1 MSDTSSSS
9 SSPESVATR
18 PFGLTLITAYDGIM
32 IGVVPAVLAYV
43 NYFGSPADTRPTI
56 LAMFGVFLLSA
67 GVIFAAASAW
77 RGENTGRFVLLGI
90 ATIYYV
96 GLMAGADV
104 TVDLSSYLVAADS
117 VWETWLRVARS
128 VFWIGLHGWYFLFGK
143 AADFFA
149 APYHR

>member
-1 MSDTSSSS
+1 MFGTSSSS
-9 SSPESVATR
+9 SSPDSVATR

-32 IGVVPAVLAYV
+32 IGIVPSVLAYV
-43 NYFGSPADTRPTI
+43 NYFGSPAETRPTI
-56 LAMFGVFLLSA
+56 LAMFGIFLLSA

-77 RGENTGRFVLLGI
+77 RGENIGRFALLGLV
-90 ATIYYV
+90 TIYYV

-117 VWETWLRVARS
+117 VWETRLRIARS
-128 VFWIGLHGWYFLFGK
+128 LFWIGLHGWYFLFGR